1 MLSEYIK
8 ESKAFGSKEDNP
20 LIYTLVIAKLVTAKD
35 KDEVKKDE
43 VLFNLINKVEKIVN
57 KVDCNELKK
66 QYSPISMFS
75 LFETDTT
82 KKALKDYVE
91 NFYNSFEQGI
101 AGNEKSFEEAWET
114 HELFKELKSSE
125 EFQAFLKSL

>member
-101 AGNEKSFEEAWET
+101 AANEKSFEDAWEI

>member
-101 AGNEKSFEEAWET
+101 AGNEKSFEEAWEI
-114 HELFKELKSSE
+114 HEMFKELKNSE

>member
-1 MLSEYIK
+1 MLGEYIK

-101 AGNEKSFEEAWET
+101 AGNEKSFEEAWEI
-114 HELFKELKSSE
+114 HEMFKELKNSE

>member
-1 MLSEYIK
+1 MLGEYIK

-91 NFYNSFEQGI
+91 NFYNSFEQSI
-101 AGNEKSFEEAWET
+101 AGNEKSFEEAWEI
-114 HELFKELKSSE
+114 HEMFKELKNSE

>member
-91 NFYNSFEQGI
+91 NFYNSFEQSI
-101 AGNEKSFEEAWET
+101 AGNEKSFEEAWEI
-114 HELFKELKSSE
+114 HEMFKELKNSE